1 MLILEIRVIE
11 LTKASIQ
18 LDTRLNN
25 CTEYIKY
32 IKHNQILLSLI
43 SRVGLLLGTER
54 DLLRIY
60 PN

>member
-18 LDTRLNN
+18 LDTRLDN
-25 CTEYIKY
+25 CTECIKY
-32 IKHNQILLSLI
+32 IKYNQILLSLI

>member
-25 CTEYIKY
+25 CTECIKY

-60 PN
+60 SN